1 MRADQHLLRP
11 QPGRIPRW
19 VLAGLVA
26 LHVLALGWQLHTRQ
40 PFFPDSDRY
49 VQAARNLR
57 DAGLL
62 YALPLHEEPL
72 QLQEYTIRPPGYP
85 VFLLLTGGAGTA
97 FPGLTLLLQNA
108 LSLLNLWLTLRW
120 LARSTGGLHPWQWG
134 AVLLLAVLAP
144 AQFIYANVLMS
155 ETLLQTAV
163 VVLWLSITKLL
174 AGQWQRRTLSRT
186 AVAAALALLIKPVF
200 WPFAAVFLGI
210 GVVLGWRR
218 RRISLVAI
226 SVLPL
231 LAASLWMARNQRQ
244 TGYFHFSSISEINL
258 LRYNARGVLQ
268 AAQGSAAA
276 EQFVRATLAA
286 AERQPG
292 FAAQQQ
298 YVQQHALA
306 VLVQHPGTLV
316 GQELR
321 GVLTFFLDPGRFDV
335 VHFLRLPQ
343 TAGSGLLQLLN
354 QRSYA
359 VALGYLQSLPLGL
372 LAGLLLLL
380 SANVARLF
388 LVLKFSFN
396 SRYPWAVRLGLVS
409 LVLYVALLTG
419 PLGAARF
426 TVPVLPLL
434 LAAAGAGLTRGQPSG
449 PAEQSPTGLA
459 S

>member
-1 MRADQHLLRP
+1 MRADQHPLRP

-26 LHVLALGWQLHTRQ
+26 LHVLALGWQIYTHQ

-57 DAGLL
+57 DAGVL
-62 YALPLHEEPL
+62 YALPLHEKPL

-97 FPGLTLLLQNA
+97 FPVLTLLLQNG
-108 LSLLNLWLTLRW
+108 LSLLNLWLALRW
-120 LARSTGGLHPWQWG
+120 LAHYTGGLHPWQWG
-134 AVLLLAVLAP
+134 AVLLLAVLTP

-155 ETLLQTAV
+155 ETMLQTAV

-174 AGQWQRRTLSRT
+174 TGQWQQRTLSRA

-200 WPFAAVFLGI
+200 WPFAAIFLAA
-210 GVVLGWRR
+210 GVVIGWRQR
-218 RRISLVAI
+218 RVSIVAV
-226 SVLPL
+226 SVVPL
-231 LAASLWMARNQRQ
+231 LAASLWIARNQQQ

-268 AAQGSAAA
+268 AAQGPAAA

-286 AERQPG
+286 AESRPG

-359 VALGYLQSLPLGL
+359 AALGYLRSLPLGL
-372 LAGLLLLL
+372 LGGLLLLL
-380 SANVARLF
+380 SANVVRLF

-396 SRYPWAVRLGLVS
+396 SRYPWAVRWGLVG

-434 LAAAGAGLTRGQPSG
+434 LAAAGAGLTRGRPSAS
-449 PAEQSPTGLA
+449 AEQAQIGSA